1 MAPHRHGWIDRS
13 AMSLSG
19 LCLVHC
25 LAGSV
30 LLSTISISGG
40 LLSHSFHFFGLL
52 FALPLAAYALVR
64 GVRQHGRVTVV
75 LLGGLGLALMAL
87 SLFVGH
93 GTGVE
98 IGMSVTGVVA
108 LGCAHLLNLRWSRH

>member
-1 MAPHRHGWIDRS
+1 MAPQRYGWIDRS

-40 LLSHSFHFFGLL
+40 LLNHSFHFFGLML
-52 FALPLAAYALVR
+52 ALPLAAYALVR
-64 GVRQHGRVTVV
+64 GVRQHGRVSVIV
-75 LLGGLGLALMAL
+75 LGGIGLALMTL
-87 SLFVGH
+87 SLLVGH
-93 GTGVE
+93 GTALE
-98 IGMSVTGVVA
+98 IGMSVLGVVG
-108 LGCAHLLNLRWSRH
+108 LGAAHLLNMRWSRH